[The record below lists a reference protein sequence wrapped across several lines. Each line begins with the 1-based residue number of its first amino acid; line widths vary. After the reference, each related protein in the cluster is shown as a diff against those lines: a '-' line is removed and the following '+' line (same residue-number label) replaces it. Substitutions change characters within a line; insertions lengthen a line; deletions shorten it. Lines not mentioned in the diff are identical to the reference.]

1 MQTEGNHMS
10 SSILETIHTSFDV
23 KRLTLAQQQRLCDEL
38 RERILLT
45 VSQNGG
51 HLASNLGAVEL
62 TVALHA
68 CFEPPIDRLVFDV
81 GHQCYAHKLLTGRQA
96 SFHTLRQFGGLSGF
110 PRPQESPCD
119 AFHSGHSSTAI
130 SAGAGIAT
138 GLRLSGQRGY
148 TVAVVGDGAMTGGLS
163 FEGLNNAAQA
173 GRLIVVLNDNDIS
186 ISKNVGSLAR
196 YLSAMTSNPLYFKLK
211 DNTRRI
217 VQEVPV
223 VGEPIYKLVSAGKRM
238 AKDALTASNLFE
250 SFGFDYYGPIDGH
263 DIKTMSDVF
272 LRVRSLGRPA
282 LVHVKTVK
290 GKGVP
295 YAQQNPSLYHGVSPF
310 DAKTGKIPGH
320 APCFC
325 DVFGKKMLE
334 LAAKDDTIAAITA
347 AMTDGVGL
355 SDFSKA
361 YPDRFFDV
369 GIAEQHAVTFAAGLA
384 VTGCRPVVAV
394 YSTFLQRAYDQIV
407 HDVALAE
414 LPVVLAVDRAGIVG
428 EDGATHQGLFDAAFL
443 SSIPNMTIYS
453 PADYEGLERCLE
465 RALSAG
471 TPQAVRYPRGEQPIL
486 PKGRHLPG
494 MTVYDD
500 SPDDAGEQGQTP
512 QLSIVTYGRIT
523 AACLEAAGSL
533 AGQGVRVR
541 VVSLE
546 RICPIDYDELI
557 PEIAGAVLFVEE
569 GIEAGGIGQQCLF
582 SLFQRGACERAE
594 LAAVKGRFV
603 PHGTTQQL
611 LSLCGL
617 DAKSIA
623 ARAEALLQRGEGHE

>member
-1 MQTEGNHMS
+1 MS
-10 SSILETIHTSFDV
+10 GSILETIHTSLDV
-23 KRLTLAQQQRLCDEL
+23 KRLTLAQQQELCSEL
-38 RERILLT
+38 RGRILST
-45 VSQNGG
+45 VSRNGG

-81 GHQCYAHKLLTGRQA
+81 GHQCYAHKLLTGRQKA
-96 SFHTLRQFGGLSGF
+96 FDTLRQFGGLSGF

-130 SAGAGIAT
+130 SAATGIAT
-138 GLRLSGQRGY
+138 GLRLSGSPGY

-223 VGEPIYKLVSAGKRM
+223 VGQPVYRMVSAGKRM

-263 DIKTMSDVF
+263 DIKTMTDVF
-272 LRVRSLGRPA
+272 WRARSLGRPA

-310 DAKTGKIPGH
+310 DAKTGEIPAH
-320 APCFC
+320 APSFC

-334 LAAKDDTIAAITA
+334 LAAKDDKIAAITA

-384 VTGCRPVVAV
+384 TTGCRPVVAV

-407 HDVALAE
+407 HDVALPG

-443 SSIPNMTIYS
+443 SSVPNMTVYS

-465 RALSAG
+465 RALSAD

-486 PKGRHLPG
+486 PEGRRLPD
-494 MTVYDD
+494 MTVYDGYQE
-500 SPDDAGEQGQTP
+500 DAGGQGQAP

-523 AACLEAAGSL
+523 AACLQAARALGER
-533 AGQGVRVR
+533 GVRVR

-557 PEIAGAVLFVEE
+557 PEISGRVLFVEE

-617 DAKSIA
+617 DAAGIE
-623 ARAEALLQRGEGHE
+623 ARAQELLQQGEEHE